1 MESDKWDLII
11 EPKRKSGRLDFKEL
25 MRYRDLITLFVKR
38 DFISLYKQTIL
49 GPIWIILQPVLTTIT
64 FAIVFGNIARIETGA
79 PSLIFY
85 MIGVTAWTY
94 FADCVLKTSETFIS
108 NQNLFGKVY
117 FPRLVIPLSIVAS
130 SLIKFGFQFLLF
142 LIMYL
147 YYLIFVPDSGLVIS
161 WQLILVPLT
170 ILIMAIFGMGI
181 GLMIS
186 SLTTKYRDLRFLIQ
200 FGIQLAMFATPI
212 VYPLNKVSESYQWI
226 LQLNP
231 MTPIIETLK
240 VGFFGPDFGVFNW
253 GYLVI
258 SIATSCLFL
267 FLGLRLFNRIE
278 KSFMDTI

>member
-1 MESDKWDLII
+1 MELEKWDLII
-11 EPKRKSGRLDFKEL
+11 VPKRNSARLDLKEL
-25 MRYRDLITLFVKR
+25 MRYRDLISLFVKR
-38 DFISLYKQTIL
+38 DFIALYKQTIL
-49 GPIWIILQPVLTTIT
+49 GPIWIILQPILTTIT

-79 PSLIFY
+79 PAILFY

-117 FPRLVIPLSIVAS
+117 FPRLVVPLSIVIS
-130 SLIKFGFQFLLF
+130 TLVKFGFQFLLF
-142 LIMYL
+142 LVLFL
-147 YYLIFVPDSGLVIS
+147 YYLIFVPESGMKLS
-161 WQLILVPLT
+161 WQLTLLPLT
-170 ILIMAIFGMGI
+170 ILTMAVLGMGI

-212 VYPLNKVSESYQWI
+212 VYPLNRVPENYQWI

-231 MTPIIETLK
+231 MTPVIETLK
-240 VGFFGPDFGVFNW
+240 VGFFGTDYGIFNW
-253 GYLVI
+253 GYFTLSVF
-258 SIATSCLFL
+258 TSFL
-267 FLGLRLFNRIE
+267 FLYFGLRLFNRIE